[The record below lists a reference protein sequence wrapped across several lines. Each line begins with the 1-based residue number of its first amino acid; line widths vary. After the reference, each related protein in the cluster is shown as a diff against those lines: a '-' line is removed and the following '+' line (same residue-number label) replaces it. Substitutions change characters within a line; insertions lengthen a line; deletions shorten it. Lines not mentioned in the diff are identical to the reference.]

1 MVSRSALLIID
12 VQTGLVAG
20 DDPVHDLEPLLANIG
35 VLLSRARARGVPVVY
50 VQDDDVAEVGSPA
63 WEVHPAIC
71 PEPGD
76 VRVRKPACDSFH
88 ETELHDRLRE
98 RGVEHLVVAGCKT
111 EFCIDT
117 TCRRAVTL
125 GYGVTL
131 AGDAHSTSGNRE
143 LAAPAI
149 IDHHNRVLSGF
160 GALVAGRPCE
170 IRVLAAVDIEL

>member
-1 MVSRSALLIID
+1 MSSRSALLIID

-20 DDPVHDLEPLLANIG
+20 AAPVHDLEPLLANIG
-35 VLLSRARARGVPVVY
+35 SLLSRARARGVPVVY

-63 WEVHPAIC
+63 WEVHPAVR
-71 PEPGD
+71 PGPGD
-76 VRVRKPACDSFH
+76 VRVRKAACDAFH
-88 ETELHDRLRE
+88 ETDLDERLRE
-98 RGVEHLVVAGCKT
+98 RGVEHLVVVGCRT

-125 GYGVTL
+125 GYGITL
-131 AGDAHSTSGNRE
+131 AGDAHATTHDPS

-149 IDHHNRVLSGF
+149 IAHHNRVLAGF

-170 IRVLAAVDIEL
+170 IVVRPAAEIEL